1 MRNYQIVF
9 NCPKTKETK
18 IINKDQ
24 HSFARAAS
32 FSFIE
37 IRRLKESTG
46 EKWLVSAIYDM
57 AFKFKVNEALI

>member
-1 MRNYQIVF
+1 MRHYQVVLA
-9 NCPKTKETK
+9 CPNTKETK

-24 HSFARAAS
+24 HSFAGIAS

-37 IRRLKESTG
+37 VRRLWESTG

-57 AFKFKVNEALI
+57 AFKFDAKRNLS

>member
-1 MRNYQIVF
+1 MRHFQVVLA
-9 NCPKTKETK
+9 CQKTKEIK
-18 IINKDQ
+18 IINKNQ

-37 IRRLKESTG
+37 TRKLWESTG

-57 AFKFKVNEALI
+57 AFKFDAKKNLS